1 MMARQW
7 RCGASDALHDSS
19 HDLFC
24 AGDDDHVRDDL
35 NSATEIA
42 APPPPAARRREGDSL
57 CSPAMSI
64 CKMICKDEARLI
76 SSPLRGDAGRS
87 VEQAVSS

>member
-42 APPPPAARRREGDSL
+42 APPPPAAEKAIRCVFRQCPS
-57 CSPAMSI
+57 
-64 CKMICKDEARLI
+64 AR
-76 SSPLRGDAGRS
+76 
-87 VEQAVSS
+87 